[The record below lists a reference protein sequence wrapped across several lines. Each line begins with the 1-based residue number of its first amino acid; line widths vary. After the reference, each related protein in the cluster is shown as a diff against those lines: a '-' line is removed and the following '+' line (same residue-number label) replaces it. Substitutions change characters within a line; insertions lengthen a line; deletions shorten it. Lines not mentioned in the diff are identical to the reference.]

1 LTLRVRILLAF
12 TLTVVVVVGIVAATV
27 STATRQSF
35 ETLDAE
41 RTKALVAQ
49 FQREFTRRGEEIS
62 SRVQGIADAEA
73 TLRMAL
79 ELSRPNA
86 DVGLYVNDALGL
98 AKSHR
103 LDFLEFLGDDGAVIS
118 SAQWQARFG
127 YKTEWLQGPQAA
139 GVDWNNQGAFLK
151 REELSDGSVTLAL
164 IAVRVVPVGEKKL
177 FIVGG
182 RPVDKEFLSS
192 LVLPAGMRALLY
204 RNLGMEFSAAL
215 IGAAGPVPTAEKLA
229 PLIELVRGSRTET
242 SQTVQWTSDA
252 ASAEGFHAIPLLG
265 REKELLGVLLVGS
278 SRRELVELSNGIR
291 MTAGF
296 VGAAGIALGI
306 LLSFWVAARVTRPV
320 RELAAGAQEVA
331 SGNLHVQVG
340 ERGGGEIAQL
350 AAAFNLMTRQLL
362 EQRDRLLRAERVAA
376 WRELARRLA
385 HELKNP
391 LFPLQITIENLQ
403 RARQNGGAEFD
414 EVFRESTAT
423 LLAELEK
430 LKTIVARFSDFAKMP
445 APDLKPVNVND
456 VVRATLRLFHA
467 QLEAPGQ
474 PPIACEDYLQEDI
487 GTIEADAELLGRALQ
502 NLILNAMD
510 AMPQGGKLTLRTRR
524 AAQGVVLEVSDTGT
538 GLTHEECERLF
549 TPYYTS
555 KLHGT
560 GLGLAIVQSVVSDH
574 AGKISVESEPGRGTT
589 FRIELPA
596 HGGRPAAPPAQDT
609 SAKEIAPDAAA
620 TAPDDHKTQ
629 EAVLTALGETESRFT
644 DDWQEKPKPREGE

>member
-1 LTLRVRILLAF
+1 LLAF
-12 TLTVVVVVGIVAATV
+12 TLTVVVVVGVVATAV
-27 STATRQSF
+27 STATRQAF

-49 FQREFTRRGEEIS
+49 FQREFARRGEEIT

-86 DVGLYVNDALGL
+86 DAGLYVNDALGL

-103 LDFLEFLGDDGAVIS
+103 LDFLEFLGDDGTVIS
-118 SAQWQARFG
+118 SAQWPARFG
-127 YKTEWLQGPQAA
+127 YKTEWLAGPEAA
-139 GVDWNNQGAFLK
+139 RVDWNSQDAFLK
-151 REELSDGSVTLAL
+151 REDLSDGQVVLAL
-164 IAVRVVPVGEKKL
+164 VAVRVVPVGEKKL

-182 RPVDKEFLSS
+182 RSIDREFLSS

-204 RNLGMEFSAAL
+204 QNFAPAFTPAAL
-215 IGAAGPVPTAEKLA
+215 MDASGPLAQAEKLTS
-229 PLIELVRGSRTET
+229 LIEQVRSGKAEAT
-242 SQTVQWTSDA
+242 QTVQWTGEA
-252 ASAEGFHAIPLLG
+252 ASAESFHAIPLLG
-265 REKELLGVLLVGS
+265 RGQELLGVLLVGS
-278 SRRELVELSNGIR
+278 PRREIVELASGIR
-291 MTAGF
+291 TSAAIVGSAG
-296 VGAAGIALGI
+296 VALGI
-306 LLSFWVAARVTRPV
+306 LLSFWVAARVTQPV

-331 SGNLHVQVG
+331 AGNLKVQVATQS
-340 ERGGGEIAQL
+340 GGEIAQL
-350 AAAFNLMTRQLL
+350 ALAFNQMTRQLL
-362 EQRDRLLRAERVAA
+362 EQRERLLQAERVAA

-403 RARQNGGAEFD
+403 RARDNGGAEFD

-456 VVRATLRLFHA
+456 VVRTTLRLFHA
-467 QLEAPGQ
+467 QFEAPGQ
-474 PPIACEDYLQEDI
+474 PPIICEDYLQEDI
-487 GTIEADAELLGRALQ
+487 GTIEADADLLGRALQ

-510 AMPQGGKLTLRTRR
+510 AMPQGGRLTLRTRR
-524 AAQGVVLEVSDTGT
+524 ATQGVVLEVSDTGS
-538 GLTHEECERLF
+538 GLTRAECERLF

-574 AGKISVESEPGRGTT
+574 SGRISVESEPGRGTT

-596 HGGRPAAPPAQDT
+596 DGGRPAAPQEMQDA
-609 SAKEIAPDAAA
+609 SAKEPAAA
-620 TAPDDHKTQ
+620 SEAAPHDNKTQ
-629 EAVLTALGETESRFT
+629 NAVLTALGETESRFS
-644 DDWQEKPKPREGE
+644 DDGQEKPKPGEGE